1 MAPSFISVSLL
12 FIGLHAADGFLEFMT
27 DECVFNSTELK
38 DIEYIRSYYYNK
50 LELTRFSSSVGKY
63 VGFTEYGVRNAAN
76 WNKDASE
83 LIAMRAQKE
92 VYCLNSI
99 QIKYNNVLTKSAEP
113 YVRLHSET
121 PPGGGPLSMLV
132 CSVYDFYPKKIIVRW
147 TRDGRPET
155 TGVTSTD
162 ELADGDWYYQTHSHL
177 EYTPRSGEK
186 ISCVVEH
193 ISLSKPLVTDWNP
206 SMPESERNKVAIG
219 ASGLI
224 LGLTLS
230 LAGFI
235 YYKRKARG
243 QNTPMSSD
251 GSDRSRIRGD
261 LQQVHQSLDLVH
273 LLPLT
278 PVWCFRPVQ
287 SGFNGPVS
295 AFNAH
300 LFFSLNQDGSWF
312 PVTEPG
318 PGLGSGPAARQMEG
332 KAGLDQMWMGAGS
345 VQVLL
350 LEQLLE
356 LVQIYLC

>member
-177 EYTPRSGEK
+177 EYTPSRSGEK

-243 QNTPMSSD
+243 
-251 GSDRSRIRGD
+251 RI
-261 LQQVHQSLDLVH
+261 LVPSH
-273 LLPLT
+273 
-278 PVWCFRPVQ
+278 
-287 SGFNGPVS
+287 
-295 AFNAH
+295 
-300 LFFSLNQDGSWF
+300 
-312 PVTEPG
+312 
-318 PGLGSGPAARQMEG
+318 
-332 KAGLDQMWMGAGS
+332 
-345 VQVLL
+345 
-350 LEQLLE
+350 
-356 LVQIYLC
+356 

>member
-12 FIGLHAADGFLEFMT
+12 FIGLHAADGFMEFWT

-38 DIEYIRSYYYNK
+38 DIEFIQSSYFNK
-50 LELTRFSSSVGKY
+50 KEDTRFSSSVGKF
-63 VGFTEYGVRNAAN
+63 VGFTEQGVKYAAN
-76 WNKDASE
+76 WNKDASY
-83 LIAMRAQKE
+83 LSAMRAWKE
-92 VYCLNSI
+92 VYCLNHVQSD
-99 QIKYNNVLTKSAEP
+99 YNNILTKSAEP

-243 QNTPMSSD
+243 
-251 GSDRSRIRGD
+251 RI
-261 LQQVHQSLDLVH
+261 LVPSH
-273 LLPLT
+273 
-278 PVWCFRPVQ
+278 
-287 SGFNGPVS
+287 
-295 AFNAH
+295 
-300 LFFSLNQDGSWF
+300 
-312 PVTEPG
+312 
-318 PGLGSGPAARQMEG
+318 
-332 KAGLDQMWMGAGS
+332 
-345 VQVLL
+345 
-350 LEQLLE
+350 
-356 LVQIYLC
+356 